1 SPGTTMVAALV
12 HLLVAF
18 SAAVLAAAG
27 GEQPLSKIGVH
38 RATLAIHPGASVD
51 VSPLLL
57 GLQGQDQ
64 EWVTI
69 GFNNPRPSK
78 DDWIGVFS
86 PANFR
91 ASLKEQKRK
100 MDWTLAYSQIR
111 FAVFNSD
118 SICPSEN
125 QWVEA
130 PLLCTAPIKFQYA
143 NYTTADYAKTGKG
156 SLRLQIINQRS
167 DISFALFSGGLSNP
181 KLITRSNSITFA
193 NPKAPVYPRLAQ
205 GKSWDEMTVTW
216 TSGYSTKEATPFV
229 EWGIQGQIQILS
241 PAGTLTFSRDTMCGP
256 PARTVGWR
264 DPGFIHT
271 SFFKDLWPN
280 LKYTYRIGHRLFNGQ
295 IVWGRQNSFKA
306 PPYPGEDS
314 LQRVVIF
321 GDLGKAEIDG
331 SNEYNDFERGSINTT
346 YQLVKDLKNIDM
358 VMHIGDICYASGYLS
373 QWDQFTAQVE
383 PIASTVPYMVASGN
397 HERDWPGSG
406 SFYGTLD
413 SGGECGVPAQNMFYV
428 PAENREQFWYL
439 TDYGMFRFCVANTEL
454 DWRPG
459 TEQYKFIEHCLSSV
473 DRQKQP
479 WLIFLAH
486 RVLGYSSATFYGAEG
501 TTEEPMGRESLQLLW
516 QKYRVD
522 IAMYGHVHGYERTCP
537 VYENVCVA
545 KGSDRYSGAFT
556 ATTHVVVGGG
566 GASLAEYTAER
577 ARWSHAQD
585 LDYGFAKLTAFNHT
599 TLLMEYKRSRD
610 GSVRDSFT
618 VSRDYRDVLAC
629 GVDNCAATTMAS

>member
-1 SPGTTMVAALV
+1 MEPPPRTTTIAAALCA
-12 HLLVAF
+12 LVAF
-18 SAAVLAAAG
+18 SIVGAVAAGG
-27 GEQPLSKIGVH
+27 GEQPLSRIAIH
-38 RATLAIHPGASVD
+38 RATVAPLPGAFID
-51 VSPLLL
+51 ASPALL
-57 GLQGQDQ
+57 GLEGKDR
-64 EWVTI
+64 EWVTLRYS
-69 GFNNPRPSK
+69 NPKPSK

-86 PANFR
+86 PANF
-91 ASLKEQKRK
+91 
-100 MDWTLAYSQIR
+100 
-111 FAVFNSD
+111 ND

-125 QWVEA
+125 QWVEP
-130 PLLCTAPIKFQYA
+130 PLLCTAPIKFQFA
-143 NYTTADYAKTGKG
+143 NHSNLDYENSGKG
-156 SLRLQIINQRS
+156 SLKFQLINQRQ
-167 DISFALFSGGLSNP
+167 DFSFALFSGGLSNP
-181 KLITRSNSITFA
+181 KLIAHSKSVTFI

-205 GKSWDEMTVTW
+205 GKSWNEMTVTW
-216 TSGYSTKEATPFV
+216 TSGYGTSEATPFV
-229 EWGIQGQIQILS
+229 KWGIQGQIQILS

-271 SFFKDLWPN
+271 SFLKDLWPN
-280 LKYTYRIGHRLFNGQ
+280 FMYTYQIGHRLLHNGS
-295 IVWGRQNSFKA
+295 IIWGHQYSFKA
-306 PPYPGEDS
+306 PPYPGENS

-321 GDLGKAEIDG
+321 GDMGKAEADG
-331 SNEYNDFERGSINTT
+331 SNEFNDFEPGSLNTT
-346 YQLVKDLKNIDM
+346 NQLIKDLKNIDM
-358 VMHIGDICYASGYLS
+358 VFHIGDIAYANGYLS

-383 PIASTVPYMVASGN
+383 PIAATVPYMVGSGN

-406 SFYGTLD
+406 SFYGNLD

-428 PAENREQFWYL
+428 PAENREQFWYSM
-439 TDYGMFRFCVANTEL
+439 DYGMFRFCIANTEL

-501 TTEEPMGRESLQLLW
+501 TTEEPMGRESLQSLW
-516 QKYRVD
+516 QKYKVD

-537 VYENVCVA
+537 VYENICVA
-545 KGSDRYSGAFT
+545 KASDHYTGAFT

-566 GASLAEYTAER
+566 GASLAEYTSAR

-599 TLLMEYKRSRD
+599 TLLFEYKKSRD
-610 GSVRDSFT
+610 GSVHDHFT
-618 VSRDYRDVLAC
+618 ISRDYRDILAC
-629 GVDNCAATTMAS
+629 GVDNCPSTTLAS